1 MFGKYTQSRPHGIQE
16 TGGVSRSAGSQ
27 TNWSCKAASNNSR
40 KYEEDDGRCAH
51 HFNFGSRCWDLIEEN
66 EVGSLVL
73 FSWLEC
79 LLVAIRPQNFCLY
92 THELKITYCGG
103 QALTLRVRLHAPR
116 CTPTG
121 PYPLAVECLFTST
134 SGHKILVNIHY
145 IFIAWFMH
153 STSSEGPAC
162 YRYT

>member
-1 MFGKYTQSRPHGIQE
+1 MFGKYTQSRAHGIQE
-16 TGGVSRSAGSQ
+16 TGGISRSAGSQ
-27 TNWSCKAASNNSR
+27 TDWSCKAASNNSR

-73 FSWLEC
+73 FFLTRMFVGCNSAPK
-79 LLVAIRPQNFCLY
+79 LLFIY
-92 THELKITYCGG
+92 TRIKDYVLWRTS
-103 QALTLRVRLHAPR
+103 AHASRSTPR